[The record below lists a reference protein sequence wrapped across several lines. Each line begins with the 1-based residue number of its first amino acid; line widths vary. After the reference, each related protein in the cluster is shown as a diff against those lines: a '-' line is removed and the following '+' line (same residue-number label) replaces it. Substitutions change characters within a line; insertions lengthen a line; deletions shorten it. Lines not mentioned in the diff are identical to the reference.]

1 MFVFHFSLPLFG
13 CNNELVWLPASVV
26 MCLCCVDQVMHYGNV
41 DLAGLLCRELY
52 RIDMHPCPIMY
63 AFIMLTM
70 VLVGI
75 IAFFIWPNLM
85 FISLHFLLPYDV

>member
-1 MFVFHFSLPLFG
+1 MPYVFVFTLSLPLFG
-13 CNNELVWLPASVV
+13 CNNELDGLPASVV
-26 MCLCCVDQVMHYGNV
+26 ICLCCVDQVMRYGCI
-41 DLAGLLCRELY
+41 DLAGILCRELD

-75 IAFFIWPNLM
+75 IAFIFTWPNFM
-85 FISLHFLLPYDV
+85 FISFPFL